1 MWKYKY
7 LNSDSSA
14 DSNTNDLNNSTF
26 QNNKKTHTHIE
37 IIIVMFEDGRFYFSG
52 YA

>member
-14 DSNTNDLNNSTF
+14 YSANNDLNNLVHF
-26 QNNKKTHTHIE
+26 RMKKTLK
-37 IIIVMFEDGRFYFSG
+37 S
-52 YA
+52 